1 MKIVFELLLI
11 LVSLAYF
18 SCGQL
23 SADNRYGIDPKLGFS
38 TGPNIG
44 EKVPE
49 FSLPDQHGNVRSL
62 NQLLGKNG
70 ALIYF
75 FSSASFCPN
84 CKLELVEY
92 QKKINEFKAKGLS
105 VIGISFDPVDV
116 VKSFSHE
123 NNITFPL
130 LSDARSKVIRKYG
143 IVLQGI
149 PLDNRWYGVP
159 HPGIYIIDKNLVVLE
174 KHFEKSPDERATVE
188 NVLVT
193 YLNKEIKT
201 NKKTFS
207 TSYLEGSIAISD
219 TVALSSQVLAIIVKM
234 SVKDGVH
241 LYGEPIPA
249 GYYPLRIQ
257 LEPNPNFTLGPWH
270 YPKTKKLVLESINE
284 TFNILPNDFELRSKI
299 RIANRPKPGSHVIT
313 VKMSFQ
319 ACDSK
324 MCMIPKELVF
334 EFPLEI
340 KGSAAEEI
348 GKEAGIERRG
358 SVTKQTH

>member
-1 MKIVFELLLI
+1 MKIFFELILI
-11 LVSLAYF
+11 LASVAYF
-18 SCGQL
+18 SCGQV
-23 SADNRYGIDPKLGFS
+23 SASTRYEIDPDLGFS
-38 TGPNIG
+38 TGPSIG

-62 NQLLGKNG
+62 DQLLGKNG

-75 FSSASFCPN
+75 FTSASFCPN

-116 VKSFSHE
+116 LRSFSDR
-123 NNITFPL
+123 NNITYPL
-130 LSDARSKVIRKYG
+130 LSDAGSRVIRRYG
-143 IVLQGI
+143 IVLKGI

-201 NKKTFS
+201 NRKKFS

-219 TVALSSQVLAIIVKM
+219 TVALSSQVLAIIVEM
-234 SVKDGVH
+234 SVRDGVH

-257 LEPNPNFTLGPWH
+257 LEPNPNVTLDPWH
-270 YPKTKKLVLESINE
+270 YPKTRKVVLESINE
-284 TFNILPNDFELRSKI
+284 TFNILPNDFELRSRI
-299 RIANRPKPGSHVIT
+299 RIAERPKPGSHVIAI
-313 VKMSFQ
+313 KMSFQ

-324 MCMIPKELVF
+324 MCMIPKQLVF

-340 KGSAAEEI
+340 KGGTAEEI

>member
-1 MKIVFELLLI
+1 MKILFELILI
-11 LVSLAYF
+11 LASVAYF

-23 SADNRYGIDPKLGFS
+23 SANNRYGVDPKLGFCI
-38 TGPNIG
+38 GPNIG

-49 FSLPDQHGNVRSL
+49 FSLLDQHGNVRSL
-62 NQLLGKNG
+62 DQLLGKNG

-75 FSSASFCPN
+75 FTSALFCPN

-116 VKSFSHE
+116 LKSFSDK
-123 NNITFPL
+123 NNITYPL
-130 LSDARSKVIRKYG
+130 LSDAWSKVIRRYG
-143 IVLQGI
+143 IVLTGI
-149 PLDNRWYGVP
+149 PLDNKWYGVP
-159 HPGIYIIDKNLVVLE
+159 HPGIYIIDKDLVVVK

-201 NKKTFS
+201 NRRRFS

-219 TVALSSQVLAIIVKM
+219 TAALSSQVLAIIVKM
-234 SVKDGVH
+234 SVKDGFH
-241 LYGEPIPA
+241 LYGEPIPV
-249 GYYPLRIQ
+249 GYYPLKIQ
-257 LEPNPNFTLGPWH
+257 LESNPNFSLEPWQ
-270 YPKTKKLVLESINE
+270 YPKTKEIVLETINE
-284 TFNILPNDFELRSKI
+284 TFTILPNDFELRSKI
-299 RIANRPKPGSHVIT
+299 KVGKRPKSGLHVIDI
-313 VKMSFQ
+313 KISFQ

-324 MCMIPKELVF
+324 MCMIPKKLVF
-334 EFPLEI
+334 QFPLEI
-340 KGSAAEEI
+340 KGGAAEEI

-358 SVTKQTH
+358 SATKKIY